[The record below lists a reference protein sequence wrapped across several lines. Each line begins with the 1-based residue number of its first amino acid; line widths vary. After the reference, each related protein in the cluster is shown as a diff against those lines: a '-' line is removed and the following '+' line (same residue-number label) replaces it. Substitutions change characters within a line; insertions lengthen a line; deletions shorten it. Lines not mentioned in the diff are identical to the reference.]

1 MKCLFE
7 VARVCSP
14 SVVFIDEIDALVSTR
29 GGSTS
34 SSNSEHEASRRMK
47 TQFLTEMDGL
57 MSNVLQT
64 DNNHQTDYNNTITDI
79 DTTLITTTNTTT
91 TTTTNNNNNNIKA
104 KSNVTITNN
113 INDRVIVLATTNCPW
128 DLDPGILRR
137 LEKRIYVPLPDI
149 SAREDQFM
157 KVG

>member
-64 DNNHQTDYNNTITDI
+64 DNNHQTDYNKSITDI

-91 TTTTNNNNNNIKA
+91 TTTNNNIKA
-104 KSNVTITNN
+104 KSNVTLTNN
-113 INDRVIVLATTNCPW
+113 INERVIVLATTNCPW